1 MAKRARKRVSRLPLP
16 WEREDSLLRAMFS
29 GRRVLPF
36 ALLLSVAALLGGAYW
51 LGGRRADI
59 LATRA
64 TLSEVSRAAEAFV
77 HDVGRCPRSLNELV
91 HPPRSGV
98 LYLHE
103 LPSDAWG
110 RGLYM
115 RCTGDSTPEVEVL
128 SAGPS
133 GSFLDDDN
141 VM

>member
-1 MAKRARKRVSRLPLP
+1 MAKRARKRSPRLALP
-16 WEREDSLLRAMFS
+16 WEREDSLVRGLFT

-36 ALLLSVAALLGGAYW
+36 VMLAAVAALLGDAYW

-64 TLSEVSRAAEAFV
+64 TLSEVSQATESFV
-77 HDVGRCPRSLNELV
+77 HDVGRCPRSLNELL

-110 RGLYM
+110 RGLYLS
-115 RCTGDSTPEVEVL
+115 CVGNAPAEIEVL

>member
-1 MAKRARKRVSRLPLP
+1 
-16 WEREDSLLRAMFS
+16 MFS

-36 ALLLSVAALLGGAYW
+36 VLLLSVAALLGGAYW

-64 TLSEVSRAAEAFV
+64 TLSEVSSAAESFV

-110 RGLYM
+110 RGLYLG
-115 RCTGDSTPEVEVL
+115 CSGGSPPEIEVL